1 MRALDRLGIEAR
13 LGQREMQHAEGVIA
27 ILRERA
33 KRSAELIA
41 TGGEVHLDG
50 VALELLVE
58 RIAVECAR
66 ALVEQIGNHVGDTGF
81 VRRILLRPAA
91 KRELHGDQRRG
102 RLAHQPG
109 LDARRAHDALDR
121 GGGRR
126 SRRREGEQQ
135 SRERQRT

>member
-1 MRALDRLGIEAR
+1 
-13 LGQREMQHAEGVIA
+13 
-27 ILRERA
+27 
-33 KRSAELIA
+33 
-41 TGGEVHLDG
+41 
-50 VALELLVE
+50 
-58 RIAVECAR
+58 
-66 ALVEQIGNHVGDTGF
+66 VGDTGF

-91 KRELHGDQRRG
+91 KRELHGDQQRG

-135 SRERQRT
+135 SRERQRTRQQSDRSASFGPHERFSQ